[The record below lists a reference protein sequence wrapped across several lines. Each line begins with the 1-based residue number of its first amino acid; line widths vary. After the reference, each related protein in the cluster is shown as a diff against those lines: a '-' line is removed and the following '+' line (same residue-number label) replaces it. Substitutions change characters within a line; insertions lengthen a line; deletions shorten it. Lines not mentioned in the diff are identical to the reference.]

1 MDLDPKT
8 LLLAML
14 LVVSLLGAACVP
26 IWLQDRSQKVVLW
39 MAAAFLVFCLGM
51 LSRVTLPFLPAVALC
66 NALVF
71 LSYGLA
77 WSACRVLRLRPIRL
91 DLLAAPMAIWLAL
104 CLIPAFR
111 NNIDLRIS
119 VGELMIVAQILVT
132 VREIWLMREG
142 SLRVRAWLLLL
153 FGFQALTNLWRAI
166 SPLLHPHHGNAS
178 FNAIPGIVPTM
189 IGALVFTILLAF
201 GLIALS
207 KELSD
212 ARHREAARSDFLT
225 GLANRRH
232 FDESL
237 HRHFDRAAKN
247 GRNLS
252 LIMIDA
258 DDFKTYNDL
267 YGHPAGDKCLR
278 ALANVFLTTCRPHDV
293 VGRYGGE
300 EFAVLLP
307 NTSARA
313 ADAVAGRLLMAVR
326 GLQLEHAKRPNGF
339 VTISLGVAA
348 LTPDAE
354 RMTAGD
360 LLEAADR
367 ALYRAKQHGRDR
379 VCQTV
384 DVEPPTLEPAML
396 LESNR

>member
-1 MDLDPKT
+1 MALDPKT

-39 MAAAFLVFCLGM
+39 IAAALIVFCLGM
-51 LSRVTLPFLPAVALC
+51 VGRVTLPFLAAVALS

-77 WSACRVLRLRPIRL
+77 WSGCRVLRLRPVRL
-91 DLLAAPMAIWLAL
+91 DLLAAPTAIWLAL
-104 CLIPAFR
+104 CLVPAFR
-111 NNIDLRIS
+111 HNIDLRIS
-119 VGELMIVAQILVT
+119 ASGLMIVAQILVT
-132 VREIWLMREG
+132 MREIWLMREG

-166 SPLLHPHHGNAS
+166 PLLFHAHPGNAS
-178 FNAIPGIVPTM
+178 FNAMPGIVPTM
-189 IGALVFTILLAF
+189 VGALVFTILLAF
-201 GLIALS
+201 GLIAVS

-232 FDESL
+232 FEESL

-247 GRNLS
+247 GRNLA

-267 YGHPAGDKCLR
+267 YGHPAGDKCLQ

-313 ADAVAGRLLMAVR
+313 ARAVAGRLLMAVR
-326 GLQLEHAKRPNGF
+326 GLRLEHAKRPNGF

-367 ALYRAKQHGRDR
+367 ALYRAKQQGRDR
-379 VCQTV
+379 VCQAV
-384 DVEPPTLEPAML
+384 EEEPPVEPPML
-396 LESNR
+396 LEF